1 MGRLLLNFHLTA
13 NKVFDW
19 FVVVLIDDINIVL
32 RKQNLYLLKKKSL
45 DLFDLSVSALFEVT
59 SRSELVRTV
68 VIFSITNDYI
78 IEERSGLQ
86 LVKAF
91 NVSH

>member
-1 MGRLLLNFHLTA
+1 MASHFQNFHLTA

-45 DLFDLSVSALFEVT
+45 GLFDLSVSALFEVT
-59 SRSELVRTV
+59 ST
-68 VIFSITNDYI
+68 ITNDYI

-91 NVSH
+91 DVSH